1 MDDAFYNAVALAS
14 SEICDC
20 EHPSECMSIVIERF
34 TDYKGF
40 KDFRDEVIKQV
51 LECQEA
57 KKVRAEYEAHF
68 DEAVKA
74 VADELC
80 KKGNPAKNFY
90 ETTAGLYPD
99 YDYQEDTHFRQED
112 IKRAQSCI
120 DKRSFRPRSNT
131 TGEILLLRY
140 Q

>member
-1 MDDAFYNAVALAS
+1 
-14 SEICDC
+14 
-20 EHPSECMSIVIERF
+20 MSIVIERF
-34 TDYKGF
+34 TDYKGI

-80 KKGNPAKNFY
+80 KKDNRAKNFY
-90 ETTAGLYPD
+90 AKSE
-99 YDYQEDTHFRQED
+99 
-112 IKRAQSCI
+112 KSQSYI
-120 DKRSFRPRSNT
+120 RLTSD
-131 TGEILLLRY
+131 LLLWQY
-140 Q
+140 VYELFLGDAFLKLLQDGL

>member
-1 MDDAFYNAVALAS
+1 
-14 SEICDC
+14 
-20 EHPSECMSIVIERF
+20 MSIVIERF
-34 TDYKGF
+34 TDYKGI

-80 KKGNPAKNFY
+80 KKSNPAKNFY

-99 YDYQEDTHFRQED
+99 YGYQEDTHFRQEA

-120 DKRSFRPRSNT
+120 DKRSFRSRSNS
-131 TGEILLLRY
+131 TGEIIW
-140 Q
+140 